1 MFSRGTETIDVT
13 DLLKETTEGAI
24 LNRYFGINKVPCT
37 ISSPLREDNNPS
49 FRFFSPDGQS
59 IRYIDFTTGE
69 KGDLFSLLG
78 TLWKCNF
85 QKVISKIHSD
95 LHPSGSIAISK
106 SVPRNTSIH
115 RISETE
121 NDLQVKV
128 RDWEEHDIQYWE
140 SYGVSLEWLKF
151 GDVYPVSHKI
161 ITTPD
166 NTYVIPV
173 DKYAYA
179 FVERKEGKVTIKV
192 YQPFNPK
199 YKWHSKHDHSVIS
212 LWSKIPKKGKAICIC
227 SSVKDALCLWSNL
240 GIPSIALQ
248 GEAYGISNTAL
259 NQLKE
264 RFDKV
269 YILFDN
275 DPPGIKDSKKLAEVT
290 GFTNVIL
297 PPFEGGK
304 DISDLYKSLG
314 NKTLFKQ
321 QLITLFK
328 TQQDG

>member
-115 RISETE
+115 RISEAE

-166 NTYVIPV
+166 NTYIIPV

-264 RFDKV
+264 RFEKV

-275 DPPGIKDSKKLAEVT
+275 DPPGIKDSKKLAEAT
-290 GFTNVIL
+290 GFINVIL
-297 PPFEGGK
+297 PQFVGGK

-321 QLITLFK
+321 QLINLFK
-328 TQQDG
+328 KSY